1 MCPIRVAPAGVRRT
15 GRGPFRLSLPEHHSG
30 RNPTIMT
37 DQPSRVTPA
46 EISALL
52 DQVRRLTAEDAPL
65 TDQIAYHERKASL
78 LSRIA
83 AHLDTPEAHQV
94 AANAWQYVGTLARQ
108 RNTQELRGRVSTAL
122 RPRPA

>member
-1 MCPIRVAPAGVRRT
+1 
-15 GRGPFRLSLPEHHSG
+15 
-30 RNPTIMT
+30 MT

-52 DQVRRLTAEDAPL
+52 DQARGLTRASPL
-65 TDQIAYHERKASL
+65 ADQIAYHERKASL

-83 AHLDTPEAHQV
+83 AHLDTLEAHQV

-108 RNTQELRGRVSTAL
+108 RNTQEA
-122 RPRPA
+122 RP